1 MFRDYLQKTVWTSL
15 ALPRFLAGC
24 RRNGLAG
31 LTLLCIILSTGHTVA
46 QSPVE
51 VRPYFLYDLSTFT
64 GKIPLSYA
72 RITVDES
79 RNEVYVVD
87 PANHAVRIFNDK
99 GLQTYS
105 FGDDDERFGYMED
118 VVVLENGDIIVLS
131 SGRFILCNYRGQ
143 IREIFGLQGLP
154 KTLASFQPGRMIL
167 RQGKLYLAQDKTLQV
182 VVADL
187 RGQFIEQIDLPALLE
202 MSPKEVANSGLGGFN
217 VAEDGTI
224 LFTIPVKAHA
234 YRLPPGSTEVHVFGE
249 GGSAPG
255 RFGVVQGIAPGP
267 DGLIYVADVLKSAV
281 IVWDRNLTFVTEF
294 GGRTGRQGGLWS
306 PVNLASTYKGCKLYV
321 AQRAKRGIS
330 VFRVCQ

>member
-1 MFRDYLQKTVWTSL
+1 MWTTFTLSLLLERFR
-15 ALPRFLAGC
+15 RHI
-24 RRNGLAG
+24 LAG
-31 LTLLCIILSTGHTVA
+31 LTVVLIILSTGFA
-46 QSPVE
+46 MAESPVE
-51 VRPYFLYDLSTFT
+51 VKPLYLYDLSTFT

-72 RITVDES
+72 RITVDET
-79 RNEVYVVD
+79 RDEVYVVD

-99 GLQTYS
+99 GLQIYS

-143 IREIFGLQGLP
+143 IREIFNLQGLP
-154 KTLASFQPGRMIL
+154 KTLSNFQPRRMIL
-167 RQGKLYLAQDKTLQV
+167 RQGKLYLAEDKTLQV
-182 VVADL
+182 VVVDV

-234 YRLPPGSTEVHVFGE
+234 YRLPPGSSEVHVFGE

-294 GGRTGRQGGLWS
+294 GGRTGRRGGLWS
-306 PVNLASTYKGCKLYV
+306 PVNLASSYKGCKLYV
-321 AQRAKRGIS
+321 SQRAKRGIS
-330 VFRVCQ
+330 VFRICQ